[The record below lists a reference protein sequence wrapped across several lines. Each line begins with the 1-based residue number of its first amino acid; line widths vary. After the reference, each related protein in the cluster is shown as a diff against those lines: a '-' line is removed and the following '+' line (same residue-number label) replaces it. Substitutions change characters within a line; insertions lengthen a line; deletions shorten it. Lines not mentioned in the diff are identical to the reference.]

1 MRLLGLDV
9 GDVRIGVAVCDSLE
23 TAAFPVGV
31 VRRVGSLKR
40 DAAAVAALATE
51 QEAEGVVVGLPLS
64 LDGEAGPQA
73 QKTQGFARALAN
85 LLPVP
90 VVTWDESLS
99 SVEADEI
106 LIAQGVSRAKR
117 RERIDQTAAALILES
132 YLAHR
137 RATGAP
143 RDSLVNYSE
152 VPDTPE
158 AGSKGALH

>member
-23 TAAFPVGV
+23 IAAFPVGV

-40 DAAAVAALATE
+40 DVAAVAALATE

-64 LDGEAGPQA
+64 LNGEVGPQA
-73 QKTQGFARALAN
+73 QKTQGFAKALAN
-85 LLPVP
+85 VFPMP
-90 VVTWDESLS
+90 VVLWDESLS
-99 SVEADEI
+99 SVEAEEL

-137 RATGAP
+137 RATNAP
-143 RDSLVNYSE
+143 RDVLVS
-152 VPDTPE
+152 P
-158 AGSKGALH
+158 